1 MQKKIYKL
9 NTKTN
14 TINYLTIDN
23 LDDDIQNFM
32 FFVSKLLNLNEE
44 DEDSGNSGFTMDDL
58 LKMIKFL
65 YEKKGIT
72 NFENL
77 VKMAN
82 FKGIFANNPKFAAK
96 FLNNAMGL
104 MAKSNFDLGE
114 YDKLCSKKLNSCIK
128 GGGSFIDFLFEKTK
142 MKVFLFKNNRTKFGV
157 EFSKLEIKNFKEGMV
172 KSFKLALKVLK
183 FVKKISV
190 KIAKLKK
197 SKMLKISKE
206 QIKSRNRKNSLKRKE
221 EIEKAT
227 KKENIKEKEEKMENI
242 SNFKE
247 ENKEKIEEVKNNF
260 EDKII
265 ENKEIVIE
273 QKEYEKQTTNFD
285 NNINNQETL
294 LDKEI
299 VDFINNKDAG
309 KYSSYEMI
317 TDIVR
322 DNINRAVSETKE
334 VTNNKGEKKE
344 KREEKEIKEDK
355 IEKET
360 IKSETKKEIKENKTE
375 EKKVEGE
382 TNNIVKED
390 IIGQHSSALNRR
402 RSNCSVRQP
411 SALGGFLSS

>member
-32 FFVSKLLNLNEE
+32 FFVSKLLNLDEE

-114 YDKLCSKKLNSCIK
+114 YDKLCSKKLSSCIK

-142 MKVFLFKNNRTKFGV
+142 MKVFLFKNNRTKFGA

-227 KKENIKEKEEKMENI
+227 KKENIKEKEEK
-242 SNFKE
+242 
-247 ENKEKIEEVKNNF
+247 IEEVKNNF
-260 EDKII
+260 GDKII

-294 LDKEI
+294 IDKEI

-334 VTNNKGEKKE
+334 VTNNRGEKKE

-360 IKSETKKEIKENKTE
+360 VKSETKEEIKENKMKEKEVEDKTKKIDENNRQENDVTE
-375 EKKVEGE
+375 
-382 TNNIVKED
+382 
-390 IIGQHSSALNRR
+390 QPSSALKRLEKR
-402 RSNCSVRQP
+402 RSTSPTHQP
-411 SALGGFLSS
+411 PR